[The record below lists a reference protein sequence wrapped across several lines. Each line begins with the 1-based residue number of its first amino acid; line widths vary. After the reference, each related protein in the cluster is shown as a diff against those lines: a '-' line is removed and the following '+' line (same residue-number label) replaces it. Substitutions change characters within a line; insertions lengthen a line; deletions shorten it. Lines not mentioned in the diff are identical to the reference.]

1 MSDHADWNGLV
12 SAIDATGCECV
23 YLTHGYTASFTRYLN
38 EIGFNAREVHTLYG
52 GEEEENATTLSE
64 EAPTQPPPEVEELK
78 VLNKKVSPTEGD
90 LEGNGRT
97 AI

>member
-12 SAIDATGCECV
+12 SAIDATDCECV

-52 GEEEENATTLSE
+52 GEEEDSE
-64 EAPTQPPPEVEELK
+64 ALAPTQPPPKGEELSDPED
-78 VLNKKVSPTEGD
+78 NQKVSPTGGD
-90 LEGNGRT
+90 LQL
-97 AI
+97 AIKEAKS